1 MPVCPVVAAARR
13 PDPVGMDTT
22 LAPSLSW
29 RSLLRPLTTARGY
42 GALTHHLLGL
52 PLGIAYFTWFV
63 TGLAVGAGLAITLVG
78 IPILTLV
85 LASVRP
91 LLAAERGMANALL
104 GTDIAAAPLAPQGDG
119 WLGRLKAYWTDT
131 PTWRGLG
138 YLLARF
144 PVGVFTFSVA
154 VSVYSAA
161 LGLIAAPLLATLDS
175 DGLELGIWQPDTVL
189 EGFAL
194 VPLGLVLLVAAG
206 WISEGM
212 AAMSR
217 ELARWGAR

>member
-1 MPVCPVVAAARR
+1 MIAAPSRS
-13 PDPVGMDTT
+13 DPVGMHTT
-22 LAPSLSW
+22 FDLGPNW
-29 RSLLRPLTTARGY
+29 RALLLRPLSTARGY
-42 GALTHHLLGL
+42 GGLTHHLLGL
-52 PLGIAYFTWFV
+52 PLGIAYFVWLV
-63 TGLAVGAGLAITLVG
+63 TGLSVGVGLAITLLG

-91 LLAAERGMANALL
+91 LLAAERAMANALL
-104 GTDIAAAPLAPQGDG
+104 GAEIPAAPLAPHGEG
-119 WLGRLKAYWTDT
+119 WFGRLKAYWTDT
-131 PTWRGLG
+131 PTWRGLA

-144 PVGVFTFSVA
+144 PVGIFTFTVA
-154 VSVYSAA
+154 VAVYGVA
-161 LGLIAAPLLATLDS
+161 LGLIAAPLLAPLDA

-212 AAMSR
+212 AAVSR

>member
-1 MPVCPVVAAARR
+1 M
-13 PDPVGMDTT
+13 
-22 LAPSLSW
+22 
-29 RSLLRPLTTARGY
+29 
-42 GALTHHLLGL
+42 
-52 PLGIAYFTWFV
+52 
-63 TGLAVGAGLAITLVG
+63 TGLATGAGLAITLIG

-91 LLAAERGMANALL
+91 LLAAERAMANALL
-104 GTDIAAAPLAPQGDG
+104 GTDIPAAPLAPQGDG
-119 WLGRLKAYWTDT
+119 WFGRLKAYWTDT

-138 YLLARF
+138 VPARALPGR
-144 PVGVFTFSVA
+144 PVHLQRHGLRLRRGA
-154 VSVYSAA
+154 
-161 LGLIAAPLLATLDS
+161 GLIAAPLLAPLDA
-175 DGLELGIWQPDTVL
+175 DGLELGIWQPDSVL
-189 EGFAL
+189 EGLAL